1 MVSGLVVLSTIWIVV
16 IVLSG
21 LKAYAE
27 ILLAF
32 LVGYGITV
40 LGAMELGEYGLEG
53 LLSGFVLGHSILL
66 FMLVAVVFR
75 SYSSEKLIAF
85 DFLRRSQGIPKP
97 GNHRLAL

>member
-1 MVSGLVVLSTIWIVV
+1 MLSGLVVLSTIWIVV

-40 LGAMELGEYGLEG
+40 LGCHAAGASMDWKAC
-53 LLSGFVLGHSILL
+53 FQVL
-66 FMLVAVVFR
+66 F
-75 SYSSEKLIAF
+75 
-85 DFLRRSQGIPKP
+85 
-97 GNHRLAL
+97 

>member
-1 MVSGLVVLSTIWIVV
+1 MSGTLAGLCLVYLLPDRIVPIIDAERSGRPFHDLIVV

-40 LGAMELGEYGLEG
+40 LGAMQLGEYGLEG
-53 LLSGFVLGHSILL
+53 LLSGFV
-66 FMLVAVVFR
+66 
-75 SYSSEKLIAF
+75 
-85 DFLRRSQGIPKP
+85 
-97 GNHRLAL
+97 